1 MEPINMIRLDAHP
14 GDNGKIDPDQGA
26 TLTVTAPSG
35 QTMYRLTR
43 EETTRF
49 LRATALTIALLDPVQ
64 TRNDY
69 EEVPRTG
76 AGVEA

>member
-1 MEPINMIRLDAHP
+1 
-14 GDNGKIDPDQGA
+14 
-26 TLTVTAPSG
+26 
-35 QTMYRLTR
+35 MYRLTR